1 MFGFVKEKPIM
12 TVKKKWHSYAWIV
25 FFIVII
31 GLAILCSWIYYQDII
46 FRKQEIVSQE
56 YVNLISELKVQTES
70 NINQIE
76 NFIDSN
82 KHSEYSILT
91 ALQLAKVAVEA
102 GNFDEALSRLQ
113 WAKTN
118 TRDKTLSSIIS
129 YRIARIQLE
138 QADFDAAIF
147 ELSAIKVQLWESRV
161 KELHGDILLR
171 KGDIESARS
180 MYVQALKTRQQGDQI
195 LKMKLN
201 DLGHIGLDIHEH

>member
-12 TVKKKWHSYAWIV
+12 TVKKKWYSYAWIV